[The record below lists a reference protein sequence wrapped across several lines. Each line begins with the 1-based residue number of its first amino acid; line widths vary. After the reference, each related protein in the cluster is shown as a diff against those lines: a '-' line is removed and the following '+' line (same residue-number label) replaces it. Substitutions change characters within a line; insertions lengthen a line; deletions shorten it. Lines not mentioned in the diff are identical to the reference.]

1 VSDIPAHR
9 WVMQDAVLYADP
21 YDDAQVAEQIRR
33 LVIADDRKQLR
44 DKLIA
49 NGQHVLKRYEP
60 QRVGEQWQELFSK
73 LKRDGVLAHPAELPE
88 AAHAG

>member
-1 VSDIPAHR
+1 
-9 WVMQDAVLYADP
+9 MQDSVLYADP

-33 LVIADDRKQLR
+33 LVIADDRRSLR

-49 NGQHVLKRYEP
+49 NGQRVLKRYEP
-60 QRVGEQWQELFSK
+60 QRVGEQWQELFAK
-73 LKRDGVLAHPAELPE
+73 LKTDGGLAHPAEITQ